1 MILSLEST
9 YMHYHHLHYYMG
21 KNPPSTKEK
30 KKKSSKP
37 NKIKDYKMK
46 ANTNRTG
53 QLFHQQHSVV
63 HTMNY
68 SMSKKN
74 Q

>member
-1 MILSLEST
+1 
-9 YMHYHHLHYYMG
+9 
-21 KNPPSTKEK
+21 
-30 KKKSSKP
+30 
-37 NKIKDYKMK
+37 MK

-74 Q
+74 QWEQNEEPWEIKTLDDRGNWHVTYIIHLHHLNMKSWK